1 MFANRYTALG
11 LLCMALGAC
20 TPQMDAYDAGQMRL
34 VRSTA
39 TVDQN
44 RQSVNVLFDAAGN
57 AREQDVRSTI
67 QALTLLGDPLT
78 THAMIEGATSAAQRS
93 IAARFLQNF
102 GVPRANIAFSGTAAQ
117 GAGVSLVMS
126 RYTVT
131 VPECPAW
138 DDLLEN
144 YVSNGPTIPLGC
156 ANARNLGLMVEDPRD
171 LLVGRT
177 TGPTDA
183 GHEVKA
189 IERYMED
196 KVKPLPSNNT
206 TSTSSFEGS

>member
-20 TPQMDAYDAGQMRL
+20 TPQLDAYESGQMRL
-34 VRSTA
+34 IRNTG
-39 TVDQN
+39 TVEQN
-44 RQSVNVLFDAAGN
+44 RQTVTVLVDGTGN

-78 THAMIEGATSAAQRS
+78 THAMIEGAATATRS
-93 IAARFLQNF
+93 GAVRFLQNF
-102 GVPRANIAFSGTAAQ
+102 GVPRANIAFSSTAAQ
-117 GAGVSLVMS
+117 GAGVSLVLS

-131 VPECPAW
+131 PPECPAW

-144 YVSNGPTIPLGC
+144 YVSNGPTVPLGC
-156 ANARNLGLMVEDPRD
+156 ANVRNLNLMVEDPRD

-196 KVKPLPSNNT
+196 KVKPLPPNNT
-206 TSTSSFEGS
+206 TSTFEGS

>member
-11 LLCMALGAC
+11 LLCMALGGCAA
-20 TPQMDAYDAGQMRL
+20 QIDAYDTGQ
-34 VRSTA
+34 VRAVRNTG
-39 TVDQN
+39 TVEQN
-44 RQSVNVLFDAAGN
+44 RQSVTILFDAAGN
-57 AREQDVRSTI
+57 VPEQDVRSTI

-78 THAMIEGATSAAQRS
+78 THATIEGATTAAQRS
-93 IAARFLQNF
+93 GAVRFLQNF
-102 GVPRANIAFSGTAAQ
+102 GVPRANIVFSGMPSQ

-126 RYTVT
+126 RFTVT
-131 VPECPAW
+131 PPECPAW

-156 ANARNLGLMVEDPRD
+156 ANARNLNLMVEDPRD

-183 GHEVKA
+183 GREVKA

-196 KVKPLPSNNT
+196 KVKPLPSNNNT
-206 TSTSSFEGS
+206 TSSFEGS

>member
-11 LLCMALGAC
+11 LLCMALAAC
-20 TPQMDAYDAGQMRL
+20 TPQMDAHEIGQMRL

-39 TVDQN
+39 MVEQN
-44 RQSVNVLFDAAGN
+44 RQSVTVLFDAAGN

-67 QALTLLGDPLT
+67 QALTLLGDPQT
-78 THAMIEGATSAAQRS
+78 THAMIEGATSATMRS
-93 IAARFLQNF
+93 MAARFLQNF
-102 GVPRANIAFSGTAAQ
+102 GVPRANIAFSDTAAE
-117 GAGVSLVMS
+117 GPGVSLVMS
-126 RYTVT
+126 RYTALL
-131 VPECPAW
+131 PECPAW

-144 YVSNGPTIPLGC
+144 YVSNGPTMPLGC
-156 ANARNLGLMVEDPRD
+156 ANARNLSLMVEDPHD

-177 TGPTDA
+177 TGPTDG

-196 KVKPLPSNNT
+196 KVKPLPSNDT
-206 TSTSSFEGS
+206 TSSFKGS

>member
-1 MFANRYTALG
+1 M
-11 LLCMALGAC
+11 
-20 TPQMDAYDAGQMRL
+20 
-34 VRSTA
+34 
-39 TVDQN
+39 
-44 RQSVNVLFDAAGN
+44 
-57 AREQDVRSTI
+57 
-67 QALTLLGDPLT
+67 
-78 THAMIEGATSAAQRS
+78 
-93 IAARFLQNF
+93 
-102 GVPRANIAFSGTAAQ
+102 PRANIAFSGTAAQ
-117 GAGVSLVMS
+117 GAGVSLVLS

-131 VPECPAW
+131 PPECPAW

-144 YVSNGPTIPLGC
+144 YVSNGPTMPLGC
-156 ANARNLGLMVEDPRD
+156 ANARNLNVMVEDPRD

-206 TSTSSFEGS
+206 TSSFEGS

>member
-11 LLCMALGAC
+11 LLSMALGAC

-39 TVDQN
+39 TVEQN
-44 RQSVNVLFDAAGN
+44 RQSVTVLFDAAGN

-67 QALTLLGDPLT
+67 QALNLLGDPLT
-78 THAMIEGATSAAQRS
+78 THAMIEGANSATMRS

-102 GVPRANIAFSGTAAQ
+102 GVPRANIAFSDMAAVSP
-117 GAGVSLVMS
+117 GVSLVMS

-131 VPECPAW
+131 APECPAW

-144 YVSNGPTIPLGC
+144 YVSNGPTMPLGC

-177 TGPTDA
+177 TGPTDG

-196 KVKPLPSNNT
+196 KVKPLPSNDT
-206 TSTSSFEGS
+206 TSSFKGS